1 MVIQM
6 PDLEETIELMTS
18 SDYVDRFRAEFWQL
32 SIRYHKLRDIISRAE
47 DDLLD
52 FRPACPLYILRIQ
65 LEEMNEYLQT
75 LQERAEIEGIDLE
88 WQD

>member
-1 MVIQM
+1 M

-18 SDYVDRFRAEFWQL
+18 NDYKDRFKAEFWQL

-47 DDLLD
+47 NNILD
-52 FRPACPLYILRIQ
+52 FRPQCPLYILRIQ
-65 LEEMNEYLQT
+65 LSEMKEYLGT
-75 LQERAEIEGIDLE
+75 LQERAEIEGIDLT